1 MPFCDPDVF
10 IAGQLHHF
18 AEVWKQIAA
27 FSSYDRTDE
36 VLDMIKH
43 KVYLTN
49 FFKPFKGNLKGVSY
63 DSDMPPSTEFGNNKS
78 CDGFRDFIDKTILER
93 VCSSAISVWGWV
105 GAVKPPHLVV
115 TSCAKTYTYRFPL
128 NGQNAWLSNGLEKA
142 YQAI

>member
-18 AEVWKQIAA
+18 PEVWKQIAA

-36 VLDMIKH
+36 VLDWIKH

-78 CDGFRDFIDKTILER
+78 CDGFQLHHAVDNMYKTIRFILE
-93 VCSSAISVWGWV
+93 VSAEHRDYNNTLYYNNYI
-105 GAVKPPHLVV
+105 H
-115 TSCAKTYTYRFPL
+115 
-128 NGQNAWLSNGLEKA
+128 
-142 YQAI
+142 II